1 MLRQICPKLAQ
12 PGRASG
18 CSSWLLA
25 DIIAAYQ
32 AYRNR
37 VVEGSIPSLGTIIF
51 SQPKIQKLMNLHYG
65 MSNDPWSNLDKVD
78 QKIIE
83 ILNKNARTP
92 SKEIATE
99 LRKSGHDVSDR
110 TIRKRIERLEK
121 SGIIKG
127 YKAVL
132 TDVSESNEYEALFM
146 KLKPSKSL
154 DSVKD
159 SIKDFVVKLPNYL
172 FIANLEGDWNILI
185 VMKVEAEDSDP
196 TQKIIEKFSEQVI
209 DYRVSDFD
217 VANVNLLNM
226 SLLLL

>member
-1 MLRQICPKLAQ
+1 
-12 PGRASG
+12 
-18 CSSWLLA
+18 
-25 DIIAAYQ
+25 
-32 AYRNR
+32 
-37 VVEGSIPSLGTIIF
+37 
-51 SQPKIQKLMNLHYG
+51 
-65 MSNDPWSNLDKVD
+65 MSTDAWSNLDKVD

-132 TDVSESNEYEALFM
+132 SDVSESNDFEALFM
-146 KLKPSKSL
+146 KFKPTRSL
-154 DSVKD
+154 DSIKE
-159 SIKDFVVKLPNYL
+159 SIREHVVTLPNYL
-172 FIANLEGDWNILI
+172 FVANLEGEWNMLV
-185 VMKVEAEDSDP
+185 VMKIESGQKNP
-196 TQKIIEKFSEQVI
+196 TSKIIEKFSEQVI
-209 DYRVSDFD
+209 DYRITEFD
-217 VANVNLLNM
+217 IKDVNLLNM

>member
-1 MLRQICPKLAQ
+1 M
-12 PGRASG
+12 
-18 CSSWLLA
+18 SSDA
-25 DIIAAYQ
+25 
-32 AYRNR
+32 
-37 VVEGSIPSLGTIIF
+37 
-51 SQPKIQKLMNLHYG
+51 
-65 MSNDPWSNLDKVD
+65 WSNLDKVD

-132 TDVSESNEYEALFM
+132 SDVSETNEYEALFI
-146 KLKPSKSL
+146 KFKPTKSL
-154 DSVKD
+154 ESVKE
-159 SIKDFVVKLPNYL
+159 SIKEHVIEKPNYL
-172 FIANLEGDWNILI
+172 FVANLEGEWNMLVI
-185 VMKVEAEDSDP
+185 MKIEPGAKSI
-196 TQKIIEKFSEQVI
+196 TSKIIEKFSDQVI
-209 DYRVSDFD
+209 DYRINKLDIE
-217 VANVNLLNM
+217 NINLLNM